1 MISELAEQLLRG
13 YQLEVASIFIDR
25 IILAVDGSA
34 PAVGATKY
42 AVALAR
48 CHGAKIMAVFV
59 DSDGEEAV
67 VPDDQL
73 QEKDLRIKLH
83 PLTRRQGDFFF

>member
-1 MISELAEQLLRG
+1 MVNGLAEQLLRG
-13 YQLEVASIFIDR
+13 YQLEAASISINR

-34 PAVGATKY
+34 PAVEATKY

-48 CHGAKIMAVFV
+48 CHGAKITAVFV

-67 VPDDQL
+67 NSPGNW
-73 QEKDLRIKLH
+73 
-83 PLTRRQGDFFF
+83 PF